1 MAVLIA
7 IQVSIVIFGAD
18 KIPCASYALKFS
30 ISFFFRRAEER
41 AEISQIIFINEWDI
55 SGFNWNWL
63 IRTHKTPHA
72 PQFADE

>member
-30 ISFFFRRAEER
+30 ISFFFRRAEAR
-41 AEISQIIFINEWDI
+41 AEISQIIFINE
-55 SGFNWNWL
+55 
-63 IRTHKTPHA
+63 
-72 PQFADE
+72 